1 MATIEESTQK
11 VQRILV
17 SKFNKVILLEDGFAI
32 ERGSTRVK
40 VEIKDFGK
48 DSDGNPDSL
57 VHLWA
62 PIGREI
68 PATPE
73 FFRWA
78 ATEAQGYRFGVDDR
92 VRERR
97 QDARAA
103 RSSRTRCWPTSSTR
117 ASSRT
122 RSGWSPGRPTTST
135 TRSTTSSAASAGP
148 TSSRAGM
155 TTA

>member
-1 MATIEESTQK
+1 MATVEESTQK

-40 VEIKDFGK
+40 IEIKDFGK

-78 ATEAQGYRFGVDDR
+78 ATEAQGYRFGATIVYENEDKTQCSAVFAHSLLADFLDPGELENAIWMVAGTADDLDDKIHDQFGGKSWTD
-92 VRERR
+92 E
-97 QDARAA
+97 
-103 RSSRTRCWPTSSTR
+103 
-117 ASSRT
+117 
-122 RSGWSPGRPTTST
+122 
-135 TRSTTSSAASAGP
+135 
-148 TSSRAGM
+148 
-155 TTA
+155 

>member
-1 MATIEESTQK
+1 VASVDESTQK

-17 SKFNKVILLEDGFAI
+17 SKFSKVILLEDGWAI

-48 DSDGNPDSL
+48 DSDGNPESL

-78 ATEAQGYRFGVDDR
+78 ATEAQGYRFG
-92 VRERR
+92 
-97 QDARAA
+97 
-103 RSSRTRCWPTSSTR
+103 
-117 ASSRT
+117 
-122 RSGWSPGRPTTST
+122 ST
-135 TRSTTSSAASAGP
+135 TVYESDDKTTCSAVFAHTLLADYLDPDELVNAIWMVG
-148 TSSRAGM
+148 G
-155 TTA
+155 TADDLDDKIHTQFGGKRWTDD

>member
-1 MATIEESTQK
+1 VATVEESTQK

-40 VEIKDFGK
+40 IEIKDFGK

-73 FFRWA
+73 FYRWA
-78 ATEAQGYRFGVDDR
+78 ATEAQGYRFGATVVYENEDKTKCSAVFTHSLLADYLDPGELENAIWMVAGTADDLDDKIHDQFGGKR
-92 VRERR
+92 WTDE
-97 QDARAA
+97 
-103 RSSRTRCWPTSSTR
+103 
-117 ASSRT
+117 
-122 RSGWSPGRPTTST
+122 
-135 TRSTTSSAASAGP
+135 
-148 TSSRAGM
+148 
-155 TTA
+155 

>member
-1 MATIEESTQK
+1 MATVEESTQK

-40 VEIKDFGK
+40 IEIKDFGK

-78 ATEAQGYRFGVDDR
+78 ATEAQGYRFGATIVYENEDKTQCSAVFAHSLLADFLDPGELENAIWMVAGTADDLDDKIHDQFGGKR
-92 VRERR
+92 WTDE
-97 QDARAA
+97 
-103 RSSRTRCWPTSSTR
+103 
-117 ASSRT
+117 
-122 RSGWSPGRPTTST
+122 
-135 TRSTTSSAASAGP
+135 
-148 TSSRAGM
+148 
-155 TTA
+155 

>member
-1 MATIEESTQK
+1 MATVEESTQK

-40 VEIKDFGK
+40 IEIKDFGK
-48 DSDGNPDSL
+48 DRDGNPDSL
-57 VHLWA
+57 VRLWA
-62 PIGREI
+62 PMGREI

-73 FFRWA
+73 LFRWA
-78 ATEAQGYRFGVDDR
+78 ATEAQGYRFGATIVYENEDKTQCSAVFAHSLLADFLDPG
-92 VRERR
+92 ELG
-97 QDARAA
+97 
-103 RSSRTRCWPTSSTR
+103 
-117 ASSRT
+117 T

>member
-1 MATIEESTQK
+1 MATVEESTQK

-40 VEIKDFGK
+40 IEVKDFGK

-78 ATEAQGYRFGVDDR
+78 ATEAQGYRFGATIVYENEDKTQCSAVFAHSLLADFLDPGELENAIWMVAGTADDLDDKIHDQFGGKR
-92 VRERR
+92 WTDE
-97 QDARAA
+97 
-103 RSSRTRCWPTSSTR
+103 
-117 ASSRT
+117 
-122 RSGWSPGRPTTST
+122 
-135 TRSTTSSAASAGP
+135 
-148 TSSRAGM
+148 
-155 TTA
+155 

>member
-1 MATIEESTQK
+1 MATVEESTQK

-40 VEIKDFGK
+40 IEIKDFGK

-68 PATPE
+68 PATPSSI
-73 FFRWA
+73 
-78 ATEAQGYRFGVDDR
+78 GG
-92 VRERR
+92 RR
-97 QDARAA
+97 PRRRAIGSARRSCTRTRTRRSAA
-103 RSSRTRCWPTSSTR
+103 RSSRTRCWPT
-117 ASSRT
+117 
-122 RSGWSPGRPTTST
+122 TST
-135 TRSTTSSAASAGP
+135 PGEFDNAIWMVAGTADDLDDKIHDQFGGKRGP
-148 TSSRAGM
+148 TSSRA
-155 TTA
+155 A